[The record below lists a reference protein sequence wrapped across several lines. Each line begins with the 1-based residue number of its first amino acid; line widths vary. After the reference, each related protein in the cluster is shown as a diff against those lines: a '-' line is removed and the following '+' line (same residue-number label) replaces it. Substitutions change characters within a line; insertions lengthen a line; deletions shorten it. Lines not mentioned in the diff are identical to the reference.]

1 MDFNVIM
8 KHKQVLITG
17 GAGFIG
23 SHLVSSFLSRNI
35 NVKVID
41 NFSTGSKQNLDM
53 KNPKLEIFECD
64 LLEQLPSKPF
74 EDVDCVFH
82 FAANADI
89 RDGMSHTSKDINQN
103 IVATERLL
111 SHAMKYDIKDF
122 IFASTAA
129 ALGEPDIFPTP
140 EDLPLPRQTSLY
152 GMSKLA
158 AEGVFS
164 AYTEAFGL
172 RVSCFRFVSVVG
184 EYYSHGHVIDFVKK
198 LKDNPNKLEILGD
211 GNQKKSYLHVHD
223 IITGIDCVLA
233 KCHNHDNS
241 FFEVYHIGNKEYCT
255 VSESALAICK
265 ELQVSPNFI
274 YTGGTRG
281 WVGDSPFVHLDTSKI
296 TKLGWRP
303 EINIL
308 DAIRLTAKWLQD
320 KV

>member
-1 MDFNVIM
+1 M
-8 KHKQVLITG
+8 KHKQVLVTG

-23 SHLVSSFLSRNI
+23 SHLVSSFLSQDIGVR
-35 NVKVID
+35 VID
-41 NFSTGSKQNLDM
+41 NFSTGSRQNLDIE
-53 KNPKLEIFECD
+53 NPKLKLFECD
-64 LLEQLPSKPF
+64 LLDALPADAFK
-74 EDVDCVFH
+74 DIDCVFH

-89 RDGMSHTSKDINQN
+89 RNGMSQTSKDIQQN

-111 SHAMKYDIKDF
+111 SYSMKYDIKDF

-164 AYTEAFGL
+164 AYAEAFHL

-184 EYYSHGHVIDFVKK
+184 ERYSHGHVIDFVRK
-198 LKDNPNKLEILGD
+198 LKNNPNRLEILGD
-211 GNQKKSYLHVHD
+211 GNQRKSYLYIDD
-223 IITGIDCVLA
+223 IMAGIDCVLA
-233 KCHNHDNS
+233 KCHNQDDS

-255 VSESALAICK
+255 VRESALAICE
-265 ELQVSPNFI
+265 ELQVSPDFEF
-274 YTGGTRG
+274 TGGTRG
-281 WVGDSPFVHLDTSKI
+281 WIGDSPFVHLDTKKI
-296 TKLGWRP
+296 EKLGWQP
-303 EINIL
+303 QVNVL
-308 DAIRLTAKWLQD
+308 DAIKLTAKWLQE